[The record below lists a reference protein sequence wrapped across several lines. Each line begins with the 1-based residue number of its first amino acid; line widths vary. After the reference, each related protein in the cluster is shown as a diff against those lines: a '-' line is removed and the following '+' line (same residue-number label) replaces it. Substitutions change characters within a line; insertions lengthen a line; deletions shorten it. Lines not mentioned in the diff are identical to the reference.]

1 MRQYRKRLMNKAFQK
16 KGKMELDLAEF
27 VGERVVL
34 KTTDGQTVRG
44 DAVGYSPGLESPS
57 GEDEL
62 EISQQ
67 AGSCVGFP
75 RSAIAEVSLLE
86 M

>member
-1 MRQYRKRLMNKAFQK
+1 
-16 KGKMELDLAEF
+16 MELDLAEF

-62 EISQQ
+62 EVARQ

-75 RSAIAEVSLLE
+75 CSAIAEISLLE

>member
-1 MRQYRKRLMNKAFQK
+1 MSD
-16 KGKMELDLAEF
+16 LDLTEF
-27 VGERVVL
+27 LGERIVL

-44 DAVGYSPGLESPS
+44 DVVGCSPGLESPS

-62 EISQQ
+62 EVSLR

-75 RSAIAEVSLLE
+75 RSEIAEISRLV
-86 M
+86 